1 MAATCFNLHAP
12 EGGFARTLAPGIE
25 TRLFSGK
32 HAMLAV
38 VTLASNAAGEVQ
50 RCAEE
55 QWIVV
60 AQGSGVLL
68 VGQDELDLDE
78 GDVCLVPSGT
88 PHNFIAGSAGARLLD
103 IVAPPGEGAVRGGG
117 RDPAAG

>member
-12 EGGFARTLAPGIE
+12 EGGLARSPAPGIE

-32 HAMLAV
+32 HAMLSV

-50 RCAEE
+50 RFEEE

-60 AQGSGVLL
+60 TQGSGVLL
-68 VGQDELDLDE
+68 VGQDELDLEE
-78 GDVCLVPSGT
+78 GDVCLIPPGT
-88 PHNFIAGSAGARLLD
+88 PHNFIAGPAGARVLD
-103 IVAPPGEGAVRGGG
+103 IVAPPRQGDNRGGG
-117 RDPAAG
+117 GGAAAG